1 MLDDKRSAGLAA
13 EEACF
18 EVHSTLQVLPLLTSP
33 SEVPFG
39 DGLYFFYEDGETS
52 EHAPDGRVVRV
63 GNHPHSDGSLRKR
76 LAQHFSG
83 RKNGSVFRKFLGGAL
98 LRRRDPG
105 CLCLAPAPGKGH
117 WDLQDAKT
125 CPECRPLEADVSA
138 LLRTSFRFRCV
149 MIEDRPERNELEE
162 LLIATL
168 AACPV
173 CRASPSWLGQYAY
186 SEKVRSSGL
195 WNSRGVGG
203 PIISRRQLDRFQ
215 SLARA
220 SAEAF

>member
-1 MLDDKRSAGLAA
+1 MLEDGGSSGPSAK
-13 EEACF
+13 EACRQI
-18 EVHSTLQVLPLLTSP
+18 HSALVELPLLVSP
-33 SEVPFG
+33 ADVPFG

-98 LRRRDPG
+98 LRRRDPD
-105 CLCLAPAPGKGH
+105 CPCLAPAPGKGH
-117 WDLQDAKT
+117 WELQDAKT
-125 CPECRPLEADVSA
+125 CPRCQPLEADVSA

-168 AACPV
+168 DACPV
-173 CRASPSWLGQYAY
+173 CRASPSWLGHYAY
-186 SEKVRSSGL
+186 SDKVKTSGL

-203 PIISRRQLDRFQ
+203 PAISRHQLERFQ
-215 SLARA
+215 NLARA
-220 SAEAF
+220 SRKKF